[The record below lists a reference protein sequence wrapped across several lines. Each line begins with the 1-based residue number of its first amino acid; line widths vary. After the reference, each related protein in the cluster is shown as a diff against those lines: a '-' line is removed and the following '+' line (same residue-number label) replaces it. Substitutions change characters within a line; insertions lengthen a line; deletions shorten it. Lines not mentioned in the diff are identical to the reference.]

1 MADYRREMRFG
12 YFLIPN
18 ADDPLIETARDVERR
33 GLDYL
38 GIQDHPYQRRF
49 VDTFVLTS
57 MILAVTSRVR
67 VFPDVANLPLRPP
80 AMMAKAAATL
90 SLLSGGRFDLGLGA
104 GGFWDAIEAYGGPRR
119 TPRDA
124 RMAMEEAIAVIR
136 AVWSGERNLRVD
148 GTHYRLSGA
157 HSGPVPA
164 QPIGIW
170 LGVHGPKAL
179 RLTARRADGWIPS
192 FRGDM
197 DQLVAMSARLDE
209 EAVAAGRD
217 PGQIRRILNVAGAIT
232 DGPSEGPLR
241 GPVAQWTDELTDLAV
256 GPGFDTFVLWADGPD
271 QLARFAEEVA
281 PAVRAQVAAERG

>member
-1 MADYRREMRFG
+1 MADFRRETRFG

-18 ADDPLIETARDVERR
+18 ADDPLIETAHEVERR
-33 GLDYL
+33 GLDYI

-49 VDTFVLTS
+49 VDTFVLMS

-80 AMMAKAAATL
+80 AIMAKAAASL
-90 SLLSGGRFDLGLGA
+90 SVLSGGRFDLGLGA

-119 TPRDA
+119 TPPDA
-124 RMAMEEAIAVIR
+124 LTAMEEAISVIR
-136 AVWSGERNLRVD
+136 AVWSGERNLRVA
-148 GTHYRLSGA
+148 GTHYRLAGA

-164 QPIGIW
+164 RPIGIW
-170 LGVHGPKAL
+170 LGVLGPKAL
-179 RLTARRADGWIPS
+179 RMTARIGDGWVPS

-197 DQLVAMSARLDE
+197 DQVIAMSTRLDE
-209 EAVAAGRD
+209 EAAAAGRD
-217 PGQIRRILNVAGAIT
+217 PGEIRRILNVGGAIT

-241 GPVAQWTDELTDLAV
+241 GPVDQWTDELTGLAV

-281 PAVRAQVAAERG
+281 PAVREQVAAERG